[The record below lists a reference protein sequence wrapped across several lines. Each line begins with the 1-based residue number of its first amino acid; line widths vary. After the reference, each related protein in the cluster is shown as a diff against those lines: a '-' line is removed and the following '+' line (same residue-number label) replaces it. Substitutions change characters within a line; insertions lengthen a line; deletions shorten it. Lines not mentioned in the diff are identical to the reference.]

1 MNRRSVLG
9 GIAAGLAGLLS
20 RPAKAKAAPLY
31 VFEPQVLTRVLT
43 VDAPAYTQS
52 FVFSTYEP
60 HQAMLAVWMMIAT
73 ANADFFNVER
83 QIAYTFVGYTTWEK
97 PPEVPPIGSF
107 LGDARA
113 CVYTCKTSTQRPENR
128 GRLEESPDEM
138 PEDIEQ
144 HSPFRMEWLTHPRYF
159 RHDFTD
165 PYGRW

>member
-43 VDAPAYTQS
+43 MDAPAYTQS

-97 PPEVPPIGSF
+97 PPEVPP
-107 LGDARA
+107 
-113 CVYTCKTSTQRPENR
+113 NR
-128 GRLEESPDEM
+128 IFSGGRKGLC
-138 PEDIEQ
+138 I
-144 HSPFRMEWLTHPRYF
+144 HL
-159 RHDFTD
+159 
-165 PYGRW
+165 